1 MKISRT
7 SQAVSAS
14 ATDNKSVAKISLT
27 INGKEVA
34 IAYGS
39 SLSYS
44 WNTRK
49 LALGAHSVTVRAWDA
64 TANTVSKT
72 VTVYK

>member
-34 IAYGS
+34 IANGS

-49 LALGAHSVTVRAWDA
+49 EASGAHSVTVRAWDA
-64 TANTVSKT
+64 AANTVSKT